1 MFIQS
6 GHSKLIST
14 LAVGAALSVLGAL
27 GCAAADGGEA
37 DPSLPTE
44 SDDSALAQPV
54 ESVNEAE
61 LGQLEQALCAAGAV
75 VGPIDLFLGTAGSDD
90 ITGTPNEDILG
101 GAGCD
106 DVVSA
111 AGGDDL
117 LRGGAGDDT
126 LNGGGGEDVL
136 LGGPGADTLD
146 GSIND
151 DAIFGGA
158 GPDTLNGGGD
168 PGADTLD
175 GGCDDEVDTMN
186 GGPGQDTCIGEV
198 GLDVFT
204 SCETIIPCS

>member
-6 GHSKLIST
+6 GHPKLIST
-14 LAVGAALSVLGAL
+14 LALGAALSVFGAL

-44 SDDSALAQPV
+44 SGDSALVQRV
-54 ESVNEAE
+54 ESGDEAE
-61 LGQLEQALCAAGAV
+61 LEQLEQALCAAGAV

-106 DVVSA
+106 DEISA
-111 AGGDDL
+111 AGGVDL
-117 LRGGAGDDT
+117 VSGGAGDDT
-126 LNGGGGEDVL
+126 LNGGGGDDVM

-151 DAIFGGA
+151 DAIFGG
-158 GPDTLNGGGD
+158 

-175 GGCDDEVDTMN
+175 GGGDLGADTLHGGCDGQLDTMD

-198 GLDVFT
+198 GLDVFV
-204 SCETIIPCS
+204 SCETIIPCA